1 MYIFVNRYLRV
12 PPPWGWPVD
21 VFEWTRQV
29 GPPQFLLP
37 QILSRFRKFLV
48 KGKEEEKKKILNYTY
63 TRYYMSAEFVPNCSF
78 QFFRNACVMFNLLL
92 YIHFV
97 HIRFFYLCFSF
108 FFSFHVVRFDWLL
121 VIRLSRIGCR
131 ICSTCFLFFLLFR
144 HRENSTKW
152 KKKTKKNTKKGK
164 KGKKTK
170 RNRSVGGYARNL
182 AIFLYFRSCG
192 NVGNQKVYEVWV
204 CSGREEGKRTL
215 IFLDKTANS
224 IWCGRCNETRTK
236 EKR

>member
-1 MYIFVNRYLRV
+1 MSQTVLSSSLEMLALCSTFFCTYTLYIYVSFIFVFLFSFLFTLSDSIDYSSSASLESV
-12 PPPWGWPVD
+12 V
-21 VFEWTRQV
+21 VFVRHASFSFCCFVTEKTQ
-29 GPPQFLLP
+29 QN
-37 QILSRFRKFLV
+37 
-48 KGKEEEKKKILNYTY
+48 EKK
-63 TRYYMSAEFVPNCSF
+63 R
-78 QFFRNACVMFNLLL
+78 Q
-92 YIHFV
+92 
-97 HIRFFYLCFSF
+97 
-108 FFSFHVVRFDWLL
+108 
-121 VIRLSRIGCR
+121 
-131 ICSTCFLFFLLFR
+131 
-144 HRENSTKW
+144 
-152 KKKTKKNTKKGK
+152 KKNTKKGK